1 MPRLPAFVAVALA
14 AIALSS
20 CDAGPPRQ
28 ADGIA
33 AAGAGSVEENER
45 LAAEAYA
52 AAVLS
57 ADSIANAM
65 VPDRDRVGGTIVV
78 AGRNDV
84 LTLNPLV
91 ATDLESV
98 QLQARVL
105 FTTLVRSGPE
115 FEPLPYL
122 ARDWTFDPEG
132 DRITFH
138 LRDDVFWHD
147 GVPVTARDV
156 AFTWERVVDPEV
168 PFFNP
173 GYFDSWEA
181 VEVLDDHTVRFTV
194 RSRSNLLYGWTLTAI
209 LPEHILGDVP
219 ASELATHPFGTVRP
233 TGSGPFRFVERVP
246 GDRWV
251 FEANPDFPVELGGRP
266 YVDRLVYRQIPEDA
280 VAEAALRTGEVDVIL
295 DANPAAA
302 SRLSADANLA
312 VTSYPSAEYSLIA
325 WNTRRQPFMNADVR
339 RAMTL
344 AMDRGAMSEVVR
356 GPYGSVSAGPVG
368 PWHWTYDPTWEPY
381 PFDPDSAR
389 ALLDGAGW
397 VDEDGDGMREKKGV
411 PLRFELLY
419 TPRQAWMD
427 VATIVQANLADVGVD
442 VEPSAREQASLVPL
456 VTSPDRRFDAFL
468 VSWIRD
474 VPLDDRDLW
483 ACDRVD
489 APMQFTGWCRP
500 ELDLVL
506 DSMQVVSDRETL
518 RSLTRRYEMMVA
530 EAQPYTF
537 LFNVETVLARR
548 ARLRGVTVDARG
560 PWESVT
566 RWWLDSENRR

>member
-1 MPRLPAFVAVALA
+1 MPRLPACVAVALA
-14 AIALSS
+14 ALALTS

-28 ADGIA
+28 ADRNPA
-33 AAGAGSVEENER
+33 AEAGSAEEAER

-52 AAVLS
+52 AAALA
-57 ADSIANAM
+57 ADSIANAV
-65 VPDRDRVGGTIVV
+65 VPERSRMGGTIVV

-98 QLQARVL
+98 QLQAHVL
-105 FTTLVRSGPE
+105 FTTLVRSGPG

-122 ARDWTFDPEG
+122 AEDWAFDPEG

-156 AFTWERVVDPEV
+156 AFTWERVVDPAV

-181 VEVLDDHTVRFTV
+181 AEVLDDHTVRFTV
-194 RSRSNLLYGWTLTAI
+194 RPRSNLLYGWTLTAI

-219 ASELATHPFGTVRP
+219 PSELATHPFGTVSP
-233 TGSGPFRFVERVP
+233 VGSGPFRFVERVP

-251 FEANPDFPVELGGRP
+251 FEANPDFPMELGGRP
-266 YVDRLVYRQIPEDA
+266 YADRLVYRQIPEDA
-280 VAEAALRTGEVDVIL
+280 VAEAALRTGEVDMIL
-295 DANPAAA
+295 DVNPAAA
-302 SRLSADANLA
+302 ARLSADSNLV
-312 VTSYPSAEYSLIA
+312 VTSFPSAEYSLIA
-325 WNTRRQPFMNADVR
+325 WNTRRVPFMDVEVR

-344 AMDRGAMSEVVR
+344 AMDRGSISEVVR

-368 PWHWTYDPTWEPY
+368 PWHWTYDPDWEPY

-389 ALLDGAGW
+389 ALLDSAGW
-397 VDEDGDGMREKKGV
+397 VDENGDGMREKQGV

-427 VATIVQANLADVGVD
+427 IATIVQANLADVGVI
-442 VEPSAREQASLVPL
+442 VEPTAREQASLVPL

-468 VSWIRD
+468 VSWTRD

-518 RSLTRRYEMMVA
+518 RGLTRRYEMMVA

-537 LFNVETVLARR
+537 LFNVETVVARR
-548 ARLRGVTVDARG
+548 ARLRGVTVDSRG

-566 RWWLDSENRR
+566 DWWLDSETRR